1 MNPNTGD
8 ESNYSTVTSESKM
21 RKVSILADPSSK
33 DKEGYDN
40 HAFDN
45 PSRKISQNSTHSEND
60 SFPNPRKK
68 SILHNPLTPEQVA
81 QQLNNKPITL
91 QPTIN
96 APSFVP
102 QLQVN
107 G

>member
-1 MNPNTGD
+1 MSSNVGN

-21 RKVSILADPSSK
+21 RKVSILADPSHDK
-33 DKEGYDN
+33 DGYDN
-40 HAFDN
+40 HAFEN
-45 PSRKISQNSTHSEND
+45 PSRKISQHSQHSDAD
-60 SFPNPRKK
+60 SIPPLRKK

-91 QPTIN
+91 QPTAN
-96 APSFVP
+96 TPSFVP

>member
-1 MNPNTGD
+1 MSSNVGN

-21 RKVSILADPSSK
+21 RKVSILAEPSK
-33 DKEGYDN
+33 DGYDN

-45 PSRKISQNSTHSEND
+45 PSRKISQNSTYSETD
-60 SFPNPRKK
+60 SLPPLRKK

-81 QQLNNKPITL
+81 QQLQNKPITL
-91 QPTIN
+91 QPTANN